1 MHQGNLPKGHLM
13 TRFTW
18 IFMALACLTFAGCGA
33 ADNNATA
40 PAGEPT
46 PEVENALKD
55 AGLEGISAEDY
66 NKGGAT
72 SDNESP
78 E

>member
-1 MHQGNLPKGHLM
+1 M

-18 IFMALACLTFAGCGA
+18 IFVALACLTFAGCGA

-40 PAGEPT
+40 PVGEAE
-46 PEVENALKD
+46 PEVEDALKD

-66 NKGGAT
+66 NNAGAT
-72 SDNESP
+72 SDQ
-78 E
+78 

>member
-1 MHQGNLPKGHLM
+1 MHRGNSTKGHLM

-18 IFMALACLTFAGCGA
+18 ILLALSCLTFAGCGA

-40 PAGEPT
+40 PVGEAE
-46 PEVENALKD
+46 PEVEDALRD

-66 NKGGAT
+66 NNAGT
-72 SDNESP
+72 TP
-78 E
+78 EQ

>member
-1 MHQGNLPKGHLM
+1 M

-18 IFMALACLTFAGCGA
+18 ILMALACLTFAGCGA

-40 PAGEPT
+40 PGATDAADTEP
-46 PEVENALKD
+46 EKALED

-66 NKGGAT
+66 NQGGPT
-72 SDNESP
+72 SDQ
-78 E
+78 

>member
-1 MHQGNLPKGHLM
+1 M

-40 PAGEPT
+40 PAGEAE
-46 PEVENALKD
+46 PEVEDALQD
-55 AGLEGISAEDY
+55 AGMEGISAEDY
-66 NKGGAT
+66 NNAGT
-72 SDNESP
+72 TPDQ
-78 E
+78 